1 MYIFVKQNIDNVY
14 GNFLYL
20 FDIERIQFCIKNN
33 FGMADTNTVGFFF
46 PKDTMGISYS
56 IHYLLNSFVDLLPAT
71 VKAWRILRNSL
82 ILHKIVYYQI

>member
-33 FGMADTNTVGFFF
+33 FGIADTNTVGFFSKRYNGYILF
-46 PKDTMGISYS
+46 NT
-56 IHYLLNSFVDLLPAT
+56 LSFEFI
-71 VKAWRILRNSL
+71 R
-82 ILHKIVYYQI
+82 